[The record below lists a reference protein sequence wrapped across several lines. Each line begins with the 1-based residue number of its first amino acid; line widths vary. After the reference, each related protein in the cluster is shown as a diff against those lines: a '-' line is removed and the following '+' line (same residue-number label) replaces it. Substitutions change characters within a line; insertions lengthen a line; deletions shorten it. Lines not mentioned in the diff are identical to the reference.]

1 MICYDQIRV
10 HPSNPSKSVSKNSSV
25 ALRRRRKNI
34 PWLRQL
40 HYTSFRIP
48 SENLCAHC
56 VNNNSLNFH
65 IILAYTQMANLT
77 LYSQK
82 ELSMGKLFSLLI
94 SISIILLVCKEK
106 VKTKRIHAG
115 GFDMEGIFI
124 DGIVPDGQIKYY

>member
-1 MICYDQIRV
+1 RIKISVCIRQIRL
-10 HPSNPSKSVSKNSSV
+10 NPCPKIPPWP
-25 ALRRRRKNI
+25 RRRRKNI

-48 SENLCAHC
+48 CENLCAHR

-82 ELSMGKLFSLLI
+82 ELSMGNPVRLLT
-94 SISIILLVCKEK
+94 SPSKPPPACEE
-106 VKTKRIHAG
+106 A
-115 GFDMEGIFI
+115 D
-124 DGIVPDGQIKYY
+124 